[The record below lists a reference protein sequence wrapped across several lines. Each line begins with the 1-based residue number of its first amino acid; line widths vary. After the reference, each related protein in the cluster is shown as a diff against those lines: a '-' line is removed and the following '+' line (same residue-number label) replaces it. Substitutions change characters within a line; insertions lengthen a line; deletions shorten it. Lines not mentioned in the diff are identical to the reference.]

1 MEEWYKI
8 ENNPVILTELIKNMG
23 VEGIQFEEILSYD
36 SLENTNI
43 PIYGLIFVG
52 KYIKNASY
60 IPNILT
66 HWDKDLFFSRQI
78 TENASLTQSIIGV
91 LINNED
97 KINIGQNMKELK
109 IKVKEQDPIT
119 KGLTIINTEIL
130 KKENNKY
137 KNNNINDNDD
147 IYHIVSFVH
156 FKNSIYEL
164 DGLQEG
170 PILIKENVEFK
181 DWITKVKPI
190 LIQRINLYSNNE
202 IKFNLMAL
210 IPDKLNH
217 LKKEKDSLISQK
229 NYIEKIIEGNNEIKN
244 EKEFEELNKMNKEQ
258 LEEKKKKIEIEINEY
273 NNGINIEK
281 MKINKYKEE
290 NERKQHNYTP
300 LIFELLKIMGEQGI
314 LQEKYNEIIEEQ
326 K

>member
-8 ENNPVILTELIKNMG
+8 ENNPIALTELIKNIG

-36 SLENTNI
+36 SLENTNT
-43 PIYGLIFVG
+43 PVYGLIFIG

-78 TENASLTQSIIGV
+78 TENASLTQSILGV
-91 LINNED
+91 LLNND
-97 KINIGQNMKELK
+97 DRINIGQNMKELK
-109 IKVKEQDPIT
+109 LKMIEQDPVT
-119 KGLTIINTEIL
+119 RGLTIINNEIL
-130 KKENNKY
+130 KKENNKS
-137 KNNNINDNDD
+137 KNENANDNDD
-147 IYHIVSFVH
+147 IYHIISFVH

-164 DGLQEG
+164 DGFQEG
-170 PILIKENVEFK
+170 PILIEDNVEFK
-181 DWITKVKPI
+181 DWIAKIKPV

-202 IKFNLMAL
+202 IQFNLMAL
-210 IPDKLNH
+210 IPDRLSQ
-217 LKKEKDSLISQK
+217 LKKSKDLLISQK
-229 NYIEKIIEGNNEIKN
+229 NYIEKIIEGNNVIKS
-244 EKEFEELNKMNKEQ
+244 EKELEEFNKMNKEQ
-258 LEEKKKKIEIEINEY
+258 LEERKKKIEIEINEY

-300 LIFELLKIMGEQGI
+300 FIIELLKIMGEQGI
-314 LQEKYNEIIEEQ
+314 LQEKYKEIINAQ